1 MALLGAIRPGT
12 IAGLIRLL
20 SQGEAVATL
29 ICERGPTRVDFH
41 FSNGKIESME
51 VNQLPSERGLD
62 IVTTWETGVYR
73 LIKGR
78 IERGYG
84 LFESSDRGAGARGHV
99 LILSA
104 DVGLTGM
111 AENTLEQIGYQVSV
125 APSSAQ
131 AVETLAQ
138 ISPTLII
145 LDTEPGDNELTAA
158 EQLRDHDHGREL
170 PVIALTRMPDAS
182 LARSLHLLGLSSI
195 TKPVS
200 PEALVSVVQQEIQMY
215 HMRSSRD
222 WSALAVPAE
231 TPEVAADIVDLLLF
245 EEVIP
250 SLDSVFDKS
259 SKLGIKIALG
269 EASPETVALF
279 DLFDGRNSLREIIAA
294 NPKLGQKVKFL
305 ASYMVKTG
313 LLETVAEAPKTQTV
327 IDEETGE
334 ISEVPLP
341 SLAKPAPRERPD
353 QPYFTAVETLDLA
366 DALHSIHGPDAQ
378 WAKLLSLGLPPAYRG
393 AFADTLRFISSVQSN
408 FIKRGAS
415 VAIPALPEY
424 EVARILMR
432 SDLLMSIHDVEDES
446 RLIDVTRLLGG
457 NVWGFVFFV
466 SMHQRS
472 AMTYLRSL
480 VHSVTRSYQRPYVV
494 NLLNVGASVE
504 ADAIQLV
511 EDTLEI
517 DRKGVVGVWNIQKP
531 EAVIKM
537 IDQLIQLS

>member
-1 MALLGAIRPGT
+1 
-12 IAGLIRLL
+12 
-20 SQGEAVATL
+20 V
-29 ICERGPTRVDFH
+29 
-41 FSNGKIESME
+41 
-51 VNQLPSERGLD
+51 
-62 IVTTWETGVYR
+62 
-73 LIKGR
+73 
-78 IERGYG
+78 
-84 LFESSDRGAGARGHV
+84 
-99 LILSA
+99 
-104 DVGLTGM
+104 
-111 AENTLEQIGYQVSV
+111 
-125 APSSAQ
+125 
-131 AVETLAQ
+131 
-138 ISPTLII
+138 
-145 LDTEPGDNELTAA
+145 
-158 EQLRDHDHGREL
+158 
-170 PVIALTRMPDAS
+170 
-182 LARSLHLLGLSSI
+182 
-195 TKPVS
+195 
-200 PEALVSVVQQEIQMY
+200 
-215 HMRSSRD
+215 RSSRD

-231 TPEVAADIVDLLLF
+231 TPEIAADIVDLLLF

-294 NPKLGQKVKFL
+294 NPKLGKKVKFL

-313 LLETVAEAPKTQTV
+313 LLETVADAPKTQTV

-366 DALHSIHGPDAQ
+366 DALHSTYGPDAQ

-393 AFADTLRFISSVQSN
+393 AFADTLRFISSIQSN

-424 EVARILMR
+424 EVARVLLR
-432 SDLLMSIHDVEDES
+432 SDLLMSFHDVEDES

-457 NVWGFVFFV
+457 NIWGFVFFV

-511 EDTLEI
+511 EDTLEL

-531 EAVIKM
+531 EAVVKM